1 MTIPEMTIQELQARM
16 AAGTLTSRGLVEMY
30 LARIAALDR
39 QGPTL
44 NAVIEINPDA
54 ILIAAALDAERGQ
67 TGARGPLHGIPILLK
82 DNIDTGDQMQT
93 TAGSL
98 ALVGA
103 PAPADAFIV
112 SQLRRAGAVI
122 LGKTNLSEW
131 ANFRS
136 SYSTSGW
143 SSRGGQTRNPYALD
157 RNPSGS
163 SSGSAVAVAANLCA
177 AAVGTETDGSITSP
191 ASVNG
196 IVGLKPTVGLVSR
209 RGVIPIAHSQDTA
222 GPMARSVADA
232 AILLGAMTAADAQDA
247 AMINRDGPVYQDYT
261 PFLDP
266 HGLAGARIGV
276 ARNFFGFNE
285 QVDRLLETCLE
296 VLRLQG
302 AEVIDPAPV
311 LTAGQFAEN
320 ETLVLLTEFKAGLN
334 AYLAQRAAAAS
345 MPSLAAN
352 TKPIQSLADIIEFN
366 ERHAEQVMPFFGH
379 DLMLKAQ
386 ARGPLTDQAYLQALA
401 ANQRLARDEGID
413 ATLRAQRLDAI
424 VAATCTL
431 PWLTDPVNGDHYQG
445 SCTSPAAVAGYP
457 HISVPAGLIAGLPIG
472 LSFFGG
478 AYQEATL
485 IRLAY
490 AFGQATLARRPPQFL
505 PSAPALGDWR
515 PESGERRPESGDWRA
530 EIGDRRPEIIGGACR

>member
-44 NAVIEINPDA
+44 NAVIEINPA
-54 ILIAAALDAERGQ
+54 AVAIAAALDAERGQ
-67 TGARGPLHGIPILLK
+67 SGARGPLHGIPILLK

-93 TAGSL
+93 RAGSL

-112 SQLRRAGAVI
+112 SQLRQAGAVI

-136 SYSTSGW
+136 SHSTSGW

-196 IVGLKPTVGLVSR
+196 IVGLKPTVGLISR
-209 RGVIPIAHSQDTA
+209 RGIIPIAHSQDTA
-222 GPMARSVADA
+222 GPMARSVTDA

-247 AMINRDGPVYQDYT
+247 ATVNRDGPIHQDYT
-261 PFLDP
+261 AFLDP
-266 HGLAGARIGV
+266 HGLVGARIGV

-285 QVDRLLETCLE
+285 QVDRLLAICLE
-296 VLRLQG
+296 VLRREG

-311 LTAGQFAEN
+311 LTAGQLDAN
-320 ETLVLLTEFKAGLN
+320 EGQVLLYEFKAGLD
-334 AYLAQRAAAAS
+334 AYLAQRGAAAPAR
-345 MPSLAAN
+345 SLAA
-352 TKPIQSLADIIEFN
+352 IIEYN

-379 DLMLKAQ
+379 DLMLRAQ
-386 ARGPLTDQAYLQALA
+386 AQGLLTDPAYRQALA

-413 ATLRAQRLDAI
+413 ATLRTHRLDAI

-472 LSFFGG
+472 LSFFSG

-485 IRLAY
+485 IRLGY
-490 AFGQATLARRPPQFL
+490 AFEQATLARRPPQFL
-505 PSAPALGDWR
+505 PSAHRD
-515 PESGERRPESGDWRA
+515 
-530 EIGDRRPEIIGGACR
+530 

>member
-1 MTIPEMTIQELQARM
+1 MTIQELQARM
-16 AAGTLTSRGLVEMY
+16 TAGTLTSRGLVEMY

-54 ILIAAALDAERGQ
+54 IAIAAALDAERGQ
-67 TGARGPLHGIPILLK
+67 SGARGPLHGIPILLK

-98 ALVGA
+98 ALVGS
-103 PAPADAFIV
+103 PAPTDAFIV
-112 SQLRRAGAVI
+112 SQLRQAGAVI

-209 RGVIPIAHSQDTA
+209 RGIIPIAHSQDTA

-247 AMINRDGPVYQDYT
+247 AMIDRDGPVYQDYT

-266 HGLAGARIGV
+266 QGLAGARIGV

-296 VLRLQG
+296 VLRRQG

-311 LTAGQFAEN
+311 LTAGQFAES
-320 ETLVLLTEFKAGLN
+320 ETLVLLTEFKAGLD
-334 AYLAQRAAAAS
+334 AYLAQRAAAAPVQS
-345 MPSLAAN
+345 LAANTLPVQSLAAN
-352 TKPIQSLADIIEFN
+352 TKPMHSLADIIEFN

-386 ARGPLTDQAYLQALA
+386 AQGPLTDQAYLQALA
-401 ANQRLARDEGID
+401 ANRRLARDEGID
-413 ATLRAQRLDAI
+413 ATLRAHRLDAI

-490 AFGQATLARRPPQFL
+490 AFEQATLARRPPQFL
-505 PSAPALGDWR
+505 PSAR
-515 PESGERRPESGDWRA
+515 PH
-530 EIGDRRPEIIGGACR
+530 

>member
-16 AAGTLTSRGLVEMY
+16 TAGTLTSRGLVEMY
-30 LARIAALDR
+30 LARIAAMDR

-54 ILIAAALDAERGQ
+54 IAIAAALDAERGQ

-98 ALVGA
+98 ALVGS
-103 PAPADAFIV
+103 PAPADAFVV
-112 SQLRRAGAVI
+112 SQLRQAGAVI

-490 AFGQATLARRPPQFL
+490 AFEQATLARRPPQFL
-505 PSAPALGDWR
+505 PSARLH
-515 PESGERRPESGDWRA
+515 
-530 EIGDRRPEIIGGACR
+530 

>member
-1 MTIPEMTIQELQARM
+1 MTVPEMTIRELQTHM
-16 AAGTLTSRGLVEMY
+16 QAGALTSRGLVEMY
-30 LARIAALDR
+30 LARVAELDR

-54 ILIAAALDAERGQ
+54 PEIAAALDAERAQVGP
-67 TGARGPLHGIPILLK
+67 RGPLHGIPILLK
-82 DNIDTGDQMQT
+82 DNIDTGDRMQT

-112 SQLRRAGAVI
+112 QQLRQAGAVI

-136 SYSTSGW
+136 SHSTSGW

-177 AAVGTETDGSITSP
+177 AAIGTETDGSITSP

-209 RGVIPIAHSQDTA
+209 RGIVPIAHSQDTA
-222 GPMARSVADA
+222 GPMARTVADA
-232 AILLGAMTAADAQDA
+232 AILLGALTARDAQDA
-247 AMINRDGPVYQDYT
+247 AMSGRAGPVYTDYT
-261 PFLDP
+261 PFLDAR
-266 HGLAGARIGV
+266 GLAGARIGV

-285 QVDRLLETCLE
+285 QVDGLLEGCLQA
-296 VLRLQG
+296 LRGAG
-302 AEVIDPAPV
+302 AEVIDPAPL
-311 LTAGQFAEN
+311 LTAGQYDEN

-334 AYLAQRAAAAS
+334 AYLAQRGAAA
-345 MPSLAAN
+345 PVH
-352 TKPIQSLADIIEFN
+352 SLADIIEYN
-366 ERHAEQVMPFFGH
+366 QSHAGQTMPFFGQ

-386 ARGPLTDQAYLQALA
+386 GQGPLTNRAYQHALA
-401 ANQRLARDEGID
+401 TNQRLARAEGID
-413 ATLRAQRLDAI
+413 ATLTAQRLDAI

-431 PWLTDPVNGDHYQG
+431 PWLTDPINGDHYHG

-457 HISVPAGLIAGLPIG
+457 HISVPAGLIRGLPIG

-490 AFGQATLARRPPQFL
+490 AFEQATLARRPPQFL
-505 PSAPALGDWR
+505 PSAPLG
-515 PESGERRPESGDWRA
+515 RA
-530 EIGDRRPEIIGGACR
+530 